1 MTGTFLIRKVAFRTA
16 PPTLRTL
23 LILTLLTGCSVGP
36 DFVPQGAPD
45 VPLAPRLPTAT
56 YPLPPCKAAGIQDDR
71 RYCIAQRFV
80 PDRDIPGA
88 WWTVFQSRPLSDVME
103 RALRDNHDLKAAQA
117 ALRAAHANYEAQRG
131 ALFPVVSAS
140 YFPSKQKVAT
150 RDIPSPTWSELPFYT
165 LHTAQLTI
173 SYVPDVFGGTR
184 RQIEVSA
191 AQEELQRFLTEATYL
206 TLTSNIALA
215 AIQEASLRQQ
225 IDVTK
230 RIISDEILLKKSGL
244 NNKSVVDKASLEA
257 GINQA
262 RQTLPLL
269 DKQVSVQ
276 RDMLATLSGHLAGEG
291 LPEEFLLKDMRLPPD
306 LPVSLPSRLV
316 EQRPDVRAA
325 QANLHAATAAVG
337 VAIANRL
344 PLFNL
349 FGNIGQTSSQFKYLF
364 NANPQF
370 LFWTLAGSVTQTIFD
385 GFTLEQKQR
394 AAEAGWNQAAEQY
407 QTAVVNAFQNVADV
421 LQAIERDKQSVKWAW
436 VARNSAAKNRCLTV
450 AVFVGWDGV
459 NQIKLPVS
467 QSFEK
472 KLLQWWKEQCER
484 YAGDKPY
491 FKKGKGEG
499 KDEGEGDKSGSDVLN
514 AEQLYLS
521 AQLTLVQAEATRFS
535 DVVALFQA
543 LGGGWWN
550 RFDAEP
556 PDGHALLIPVQAN

>member
-1 MTGTFLIRKVAFRTA
+1 
-16 PPTLRTL
+16 
-23 LILTLLTGCSVGP
+23 
-36 DFVPQGAPD
+36 
-45 VPLAPRLPTAT
+45 
-56 YPLPPCKAAGIQDDR
+56 
-71 RYCIAQRFV
+71 
-80 PDRDIPGA
+80 
-88 WWTVFQSRPLSDVME
+88 
-103 RALRDNHDLKAAQA
+103 
-117 ALRAAHANYEAQRG
+117 
-131 ALFPVVSAS
+131 
-140 YFPSKQKVAT
+140 
-150 RDIPSPTWSELPFYT
+150 
-165 LHTAQLTI
+165 LTI

-225 IDVTK
+225 IDITK
-230 RIISDEILLKKSGL
+230 RIISDEILLKRSGL

-262 RQTLPLL
+262 QQTLPLL
-269 DKQVSVQ
+269 NKQLSVQ
-276 RDMLATLSGHLAGEG
+276 RDMLAALSGHFAGEG
-291 LPEEFLLKDMRLPPD
+291 LLEEFLLKDMRLPPD
-306 LPVSLPSRLV
+306 LPVSLPPQLV

-364 NANPQF
+364 NASPQLF
-370 LFWTLAGSVTQTIFD
+370 FWTLAGSVTQTIFD

-407 QTAVVNAFQNVADV
+407 QTAVVNAFQNVADA
-421 LQAIERDKQSVKWAW
+421 LQAIERDKQSAKWAW

-450 AVFVGWDGV
+450 AVFVGWDGL
-459 NQIKLPVS
+459 NPIKLPVS

-472 KLLQWWKEQCER
+472 ELVQWWVAQCER
-484 YAGDKPY
+484 YAGGRPY
-491 FKKGKGEG
+491 FKKGEKDGEG
-499 KDEGEGDKSGSDVLN
+499 EKSGSDVLN

-521 AQLTLVQAEATRFS
+521 AQLTLVQAEAARFS

-556 PDGHALLIPVQAN
+556 QDVQSLVIPPRAN